1 MIPCVSTLSAAGL
14 DVVLVRASVVDADEG
29 CDVLVD
35 VFAFLLVATEE
46 ILAVEQ
52 RVAAEPKVS
61 ADFVDDAVDVV
72 IRCDVQS
79 PRLP

>member
-14 DVVLVRASVVDADEG
+14 HVVLIRASVVDADEG
-29 CDVLVD
+29 CDVLVN
-35 VFAFLLVATEE
+35 VLAFLLVATEE

-52 RVAAEPKVS
+52 GVAAEAKVM

>member
-1 MIPCVSTLSAAGL
+1 MIPCVSTLSAEGL
-14 DVVLVRASVVDADEG
+14 DVVLVRTAVVDADEG
-29 CDVLVD
+29 CDVLVN
-35 VFAFLLVATEE
+35 VLAFLLLVTEE

-52 RVAAEPKVS
+52 GVAAEAKVT

-72 IRCDVQS
+72 IRCYVQS

>member
-1 MIPCVSTLSAAGL
+1 MIPCVSALGAAGL
-14 DVVLVRASVVDADEG
+14 NVVLVRASIVDADEG
-29 CDVLVD
+29 CDILVNVL
-35 VFAFLLVATEE
+35 AFLLVATEE

-52 RVAAEPKVS
+52 GVAAETKVT
-61 ADFVDDAVDVV
+61 ADFFDDAVNVA